1 MRKRELLDS
10 GIAGEKKVWAE
21 TAYAYDENGNGNCI
35 RIRTP
40 EGYVLHRFF
49 DDRDRLA
56 HQVLEDREND
66 IRLLTRFPTTGEGI
80 LFRWCSREGKAS
92 GSFPAHMT

>member
-21 TAYAYDENGNGNCI
+21 TAYAYDENGNCI

-56 HQVLEDREND
+56 HQVLEDREHD
-66 IRLLTRFPTTGEGI
+66 IRLSVIGFACV
-80 LFRWCSREGKAS
+80 LFTLLGV
-92 GSFPAHMT
+92 SFFMGGLHSYGV